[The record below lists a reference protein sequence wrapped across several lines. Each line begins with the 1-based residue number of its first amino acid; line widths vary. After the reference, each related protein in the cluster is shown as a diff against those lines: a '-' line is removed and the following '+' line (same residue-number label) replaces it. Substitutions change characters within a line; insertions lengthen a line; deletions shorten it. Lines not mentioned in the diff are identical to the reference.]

1 MCHMRLS
8 CVLKIEARN
17 SASNASRRFLVFV
30 VMPIAKEPLVLSDGT
45 VVEVTTTTGGTG
57 A

>member
-17 SASNASRRFLVFV
+17 SASNVSRRFLVFV
-30 VMPIAKEPLVLSDGT
+30 VKPIAKEPLVHG
-45 VVEVTTTTGGTG
+45 VVVVTTTGGTG